1 MIETLIA
8 LIIALGLNITKTDS
22 GQLSMDS
29 KSISVL
35 RSDERFQK
43 DFNSGSLSDIV
54 VTDDDDPLNIEQE

>member
-1 MIETLIA
+1 
-8 LIIALGLNITKTDS
+8 
-22 GQLSMDS
+22 MDS